1 MGYMGEIGGMKYDG
15 DNQQSSVE
23 TEMKAFHMWLYLG
36 SHQIHLLH
44 FICLKEKQV
53 IYFLFFQSG

>member
-23 TEMKAFHMWLYLG
+23 TEMKAFHM
-36 SHQIHLLH
+36 
-44 FICLKEKQV
+44 
-53 IYFLFFQSG
+53 